1 MIEEVQSMSWFSILL
16 GIHLLAVLVK
26 LGVLFY
32 IPALKNVAQI
42 QAFLGKYKVI
52 DRYANY
58 SLWGTGIGMVL
69 ATSIELLFQMW
80 LLVSML
86 LYTLIF
92 YIIKR
97 VIMGRMEAIIASNKI
112 YARDEIR
119 TLRVE
124 NYCVIV
130 VSLGL
135 FLAIG
140 GLMMTK
146 PF

>member
-1 MIEEVQSMSWFSILL
+1 MTWFYLIL
-16 GIHLLAVLVK
+16 GFHLLAVVTK

-32 IPALKNVAQI
+32 IPRLKDVAQI
-42 QAFLGKYKVI
+42 QSFLGKYKAI

-58 SLWGTGIGMVL
+58 SLWATGLGMVL
-69 ATSIELLFQMW
+69 VTSIQLLFQMW

-97 VIMGRMEAIIASNKI
+97 VVMRRMESIIATNKV
-112 YARDEIR
+112 YAHEEIR
-119 TLRVE
+119 TLKVE